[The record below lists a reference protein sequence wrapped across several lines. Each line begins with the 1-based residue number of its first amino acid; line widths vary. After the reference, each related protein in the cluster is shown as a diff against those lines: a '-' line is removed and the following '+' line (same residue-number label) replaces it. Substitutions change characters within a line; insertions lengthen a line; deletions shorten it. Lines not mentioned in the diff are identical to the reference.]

1 MEFYPYKKMFEEG
14 LASVMV
20 AHLNVP
26 SLESKPNYPSS
37 ISYNVVTNASKNWA
51 FGSYFTDAL
60 NMKAVNLGQIDLRA
74 FWRECFIIS
83 GRCAFSVRCFKNTDS
98 LFTDSRLASS
108 VKILKFKYP
117 RGLNSVK
124 PIDVKIC
131 IKTSIR
137 LKMRR

>member
-60 NMKAVNLGQIDLRA
+60 NMKAVKFRA
-74 FWRECFIIS
+74 DR
-83 GRCAFSVRCFKNTDS
+83 
-98 LFTDSRLASS
+98 FTRFLAGM
-108 VKILKFKYP
+108 FYYF
-117 RGLNSVK
+117 R
-124 PIDVKIC
+124 
-131 IKTSIR
+131 
-137 LKMRR
+137 KMCL